1 MAIPMLSP
9 QFKGTVEPILNV
21 TFDGLYNTRREYA
34 EIFTEM
40 NAPYPRAYYE
50 EQVLSGF
57 DKAPEIPEGMPI
69 NYMSGQTAFYAR
81 AVYAVYGLG
90 FALSRQLQEDGDH
103 IAIGNV
109 YSQHAAKSM
118 VETEETLYANVLNYS
133 FNNAYTGNPGDG
145 VSLVNAS
152 HPLINGGTWSNLLP
166 TAANLSQ
173 TSIEQMLIQIWNAT
187 DLNGKKI
194 GLQPKKLVVANAN
207 GLQAEVILK
216 SGLRTGT
223 ANNDVNP
230 VNSMNAIPGGY
241 QRMSR
246 LTSPYAWWI
255 QTDAPRG
262 LLAITRT
269 KLKKG
274 MEGDFETDSMRYK
287 VTKRFAPLFVDP
299 HCVYGTPG
307 V

>member
-1 MAIPMLSP
+1 MAMPMIESSF
-9 QFKGTVEPILNV
+9 QGTVTPVLNT
-21 TFDGLYNTRREYA
+21 TFDGIYDTRKEYG
-34 EIFTEM
+34 EVFTEIM
-40 NAPYPRAYYE
+40 APYPRSYYE

-57 DKAPEIPEGMPI
+57 GMAPEIPEGMPV
-69 NYMSGQTAFYAR
+69 NYFSGQTAFYSR
-81 AVYAVYGLG
+81 ANYAVYGLG

-103 IAIGNV
+103 IAIGRV
-109 YSQHAAKSM
+109 YTEHAAKSM
-118 VETEETLYANVLNYS
+118 VETEETVYANVLNYS

-145 VSLVNAS
+145 VSLVNNS

-173 TSIEQMLIQIWNAT
+173 SSIEQMLIQIWNAT

-194 GLQPKKLVVANAN
+194 GLQPKKLVVANQN
-207 GLQAEVILK
+207 GMQAEVILK

-223 ANNDVNP
+223 ANNDINP
-230 VNSMNAIPGGY
+230 VNSMNAIPGGWT
-241 QRMSR
+241 RMSR

-269 KLKKG
+269 KIKRG
-274 MEGDFETDSMRYK
+274 VEGDFDTDSMRYK
-287 VTKRFAPLFVDP
+287 TTKRFAPLFVDP
-299 HCVYGTPG
+299 HCIYGTPG
-307 V
+307 I